1 MEQPREHQPVKG
13 VLLVASALFFLA
25 TMDAATKFLSQS
37 MAVPLLLGIRYGVT
51 ALLVVGVFL
60 PRVGLAGFRT
70 RRTGL
75 VVLRS
80 LCLVTSSLV
89 FATGL
94 KSIGLAEATSIV
106 FTGPILL
113 MFAGRAFLKETIGI
127 LGWIAAVLGFAGVLL
142 VVRPGGGVDL
152 TGAMLVAVSSALSAV
167 YHLMSRTLART
178 ETTVAMMVYANV
190 IGAVVFGSTVPGLWP
205 AEGLTGAQIGLL
217 AVSGVLAAVGH
228 FMITAAYRYAPAS
241 LLAPANYVQLL
252 WTVLLGLVVF
262 GTVPDALAALGM
274 LAIAAAGLLTAFRA
288 RLQAS

>member
-1 MEQPREHQPVKG
+1 MEQPREHQPLKG

-37 MAVPLLLGIRYGVT
+37 MAVPLLLGVRYGVT
-51 ALLVVGVFL
+51 ALLVVAVFV
-60 PRVGLAGFRT
+60 PRAGHEAVRT

-94 KSIGLAEATSIV
+94 KRIGLAEATSIV

-113 MFAGRAFLKETIGI
+113 MFAGRAFLKETIGG
-127 LGWIAAVLGFAGVLL
+127 LGWAAAALGFAGVLL

-152 TGAMLVAVSSALSAV
+152 TGAALVAISSALSAG

-178 ETTVAMMVYANV
+178 ETTAAMLVYANV
-190 IGAVVFGSTVPGLWP
+190 IGAVVFGSTVPSLWP
-205 AEGLTGAQIGLL
+205 DGGLTTEQVVLL
-217 AVSGVLAAVGH
+217 VISGILAGVGH

-241 LLAPANYVQLL
+241 TLAPANYVQLL
-252 WTVLLGLVVF
+252 WTVLLGFVVF
-262 GTVPDALAALGM
+262 GTIPDALAGLGM
-274 LAIAAAGLLTAFRA
+274 LAIAAAGLLTAYRA
-288 RLQAS
+288 KLQSR

>member
-1 MEQPREHQPVKG
+1 MEQPREHQPLKG

-25 TMDAATKFLSQS
+25 SMDAMTKFLSQN

-51 ALLVVGVFL
+51 AMLVLAVFL
-60 PRVGLAGFRT
+60 PREGLAAFRT

-80 LCLVTSSLV
+80 LCLVISSLV

-94 KSIGLAEATSIV
+94 KRIGLAEATSIV

-113 MFAGRAFLKETIGI
+113 MFAGRAFLKETIGG
-127 LGWIAAVLGFAGVLL
+127 LGWAAAALGFAGVLL

-178 ETTVAMMVYANV
+178 ETTVAMLVYANV
-190 IGAVVFGSTVPGLWP
+190 IGACVFGSTVPGLWP
-205 AEGLTGAQIGLL
+205 AEGLTGVQWGLL
-217 AVSGVLAAVGH
+217 VVSGFLSGIGH

-241 LLAPANYVQLL
+241 MLAPANYVQLL
-252 WTVLLGLVVF
+252 WTVLLGMAVF
-262 GTVPDALAALGM
+262 GTIPDALAGLGM
-274 LAIAAAGLLTAFRA
+274 LAIAAAGLLTAFPARRRA
-288 RLQAS
+288 A

>member
-1 MEQPREHQPVKG
+1 MLEPREHQPLKG

-25 TMDAATKFLSQS
+25 TMDAATKLLSQT

-51 ALLVVGVFL
+51 ALLVLAVFL
-60 PRVGLAGFRT
+60 TRAGHEAVRT

-94 KSIGLAEATSIV
+94 KRIGLAEATSIV

-113 MFAGRAFLKETIGI
+113 MFAGRAFLKETIGW
-127 LGWIAAVLGFAGVLL
+127 LGWAAAALGFAGVLL

-152 TGAMLVAVSSALSAV
+152 TGAGLVAISSALSAV

-178 ETTVAMMVYANV
+178 ETTAAMLVYANV
-190 IGAVVFGSTVPGLWP
+190 IGAIVFGSTIPGLWP
-205 AEGLTGAQIGLL
+205 DAGLTTEQIVLL
-217 AVSGVLAAVGH
+217 VISGILSGVGH

-241 LLAPANYVQLL
+241 TLAPANYVQLL
-252 WTVLLGLVVF
+252 WTVLLGFVIF
-262 GTVPDALAALGM
+262 GTVPDALAGLGM
-274 LAIAAAGLLTAFRA
+274 LAIAAAGLLTAYRA
-288 RLQAS
+288 RLQSR

>member
-1 MEQPREHQPVKG
+1 MIEPREHQPLKG

-25 TMDAATKFLSQS
+25 TMDAATKFLSQT

-51 ALLVVGVFL
+51 ALLVLAVFL
-60 PRVGLAGFRT
+60 TRAGHEAVRT

-80 LCLVTSSLV
+80 LCLVASSLV

-94 KSIGLAEATSIV
+94 KRIGLAEATSIV

-113 MFAGRAFLKETIGI
+113 MFAGRAFLKETIGW
-127 LGWIAAVLGFAGVLL
+127 LGWAAAALGFAGVLL

-152 TGAMLVAVSSALSAV
+152 TGAGLVAISSALSAV

-178 ETTVAMMVYANV
+178 ETTAAMLVYANV
-190 IGAVVFGSTVPGLWP
+190 IGAIVFGSTIPGLWP
-205 AEGLTGAQIGLL
+205 DAGLTTEQVVLL
-217 AVSGVLAAVGH
+217 VISGILSGVGH

-241 LLAPANYVQLL
+241 TLAPANYVQLL
-252 WTVLLGLVVF
+252 WTVLLGFLIF
-262 GTVPDALAALGM
+262 GTVPDALAGLGM
-274 LAIAAAGLLTAFRA
+274 LAIAAAGLLTAYRA
-288 RLQAS
+288 KLQSR